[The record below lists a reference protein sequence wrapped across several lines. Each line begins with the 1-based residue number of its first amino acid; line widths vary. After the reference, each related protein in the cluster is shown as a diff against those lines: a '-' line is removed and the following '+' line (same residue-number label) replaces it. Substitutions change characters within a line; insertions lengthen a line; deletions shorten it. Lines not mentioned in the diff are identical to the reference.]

1 MSKKIIAIGGGNIGE
16 CENNIIKPYETEIF
30 DREIISISD
39 LSRPN
44 ILFIGLA
51 DPINMNNYFYY
62 FENVFT
68 KLYNCKCKMLELS
81 DLNNK
86 QKLDDLFNWSD
97 VIYIG
102 GGNVFT
108 LINICKKY
116 EVEVNLIKA
125 YEDGKVMC
133 GNSAGGICWFKY
145 GNTVN
150 PINKGKLIKQ
160 ECFGFKNMVFAP
172 HCDEINGH
180 FENVE
185 NLIFDDNLVAI
196 SLSNCVAIE
205 IIDDKFRFISSSF
218 DRYKIQPF
226 GIRSFWDK
234 GEYVMENIELTTNYN
249 DLETLLKPEIMYS
262 SEVRADVKRLLKKRN
277 IYFK

>member
-16 CENNIIKPYETEIF
+16 CENNIVKPYETEIF

-62 FENVFT
+62 FESVFT
-68 KLYNCKCKMLELS
+68 KLYDCKCKMLELS

-108 LINICKKY
+108 LINICK
-116 EVEVNLIKA
+116 
-125 YEDGKVMC
+125 
-133 GNSAGGICWFKY
+133 
-145 GNTVN
+145 NT
-150 PINKGKLIKQ
+150 KLKSI
-160 ECFGFKNMVFAP
+160 
-172 HCDEINGH
+172 
-180 FENVE
+180 
-185 NLIFDDNLVAI
+185 
-196 SLSNCVAIE
+196 
-205 IIDDKFRFISSSF
+205 
-218 DRYKIQPF
+218 
-226 GIRSFWDK
+226 
-234 GEYVMENIELTTNYN
+234 
-249 DLETLLKPEIMYS
+249 
-262 SEVRADVKRLLKKRN
+262 
-277 IYFK
+277 